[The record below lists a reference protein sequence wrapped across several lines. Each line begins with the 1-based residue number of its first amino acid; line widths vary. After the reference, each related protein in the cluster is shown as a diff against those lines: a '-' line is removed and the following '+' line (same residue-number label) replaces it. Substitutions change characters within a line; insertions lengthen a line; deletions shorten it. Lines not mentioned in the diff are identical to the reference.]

1 MVGFLLAALGASC
14 TAPAEEH
21 DIVYDTRFGEET
33 SLDIYLPEDDSLE
46 RDGKRPAVLFIHGG
60 SWRGGSKDHGTD
72 LGRRLARSGYVVVSI
87 NYRLIPKGLFPRNV
101 QDCICSLAWVR
112 ANAERYRIDPDRI
125 AVMGYSAGAHLA
137 SLVGVASDHPELAP
151 DCELA
156 RGQTVAPPAAVI
168 AGSGPQDMREFWEYT
183 DDIEDVLGGS
193 PAGLPHVYDL
203 ASPTHHVKA
212 GAPPY
217 LIVTDLSANLGGNST
232 MRDKLAA
239 VGTYVRLLKIAGSL
253 HILEQGT
260 DPGLVEVGVATDTPE
275 AWLAIDDFL
284 RRTVGR
290 K

>member
-1 MVGFLLAALGASC
+1 
-14 TAPAEEH
+14 
-21 DIVYDTRFGEET
+21 
-33 SLDIYLPEDDSLE
+33 
-46 RDGKRPAVLFIHGG
+46 
-60 SWRGGSKDHGTD
+60 WRGGSKDHGSG

-112 ANAERYRIDPDRI
+112 ANAGKYRIDPDRI

-137 SLVGVASDHPELAP
+137 SLVGVASHHPELAP
-151 DCELA
+151 DCEIA

-203 ASPTHHVKA
+203 ASPTHHVEA

-239 VGTYVRLLKIAGSL
+239 VGTYVR
-253 HILEQGT
+253 
-260 DPGLVEVGVATDTPE
+260 
-275 AWLAIDDFL
+275 
-284 RRTVGR
+284 
-290 K
+290 